1 VSAAAAATTANPNGG
16 RQPTVYELLREIDKR
31 YEEQFKAGAH
41 ALEAA
46 DKRYEQRFL
55 AQENALQT
63 ALVAQEKA
71 VTAALAAA
79 DRAVT
84 KAEAAAEK
92 RFDSFSVT
100 LTEKIDGLLKSR
112 DNEIGGK
119 DARTEDR
126 AQGNQDRTVLVSLIV
141 GIAVIAATF
150 IATHH

>member
-1 VSAAAAATTANPNGG
+1 MTPTANAQPSNG

-31 YEEQFKAGAH
+31 YEEQFRAGAS
-41 ALEAA
+41 ALDAA

-79 DRAVT
+79 DRAVS

-92 RFDSFSVT
+92 RFDSFAAA
-100 LTEKIDGLLKSR
+100 LTEKLDGLLQSR
-112 DNEIGGK
+112 DSGVGGRE
-119 DARTEDR
+119 ARAEDK
-126 AQGNQDRTVLVSLIV
+126 AQGNADRFVLVSLIV
-141 GIAVIAATF
+141 GVAAVIATF
-150 IATHH
+150 IATHHP